1 MELYFESHPIQ
12 FVFLLSFFVLIVV
25 SILKYALN
33 KRMSLLDVY
42 HVSLEIPID
51 TCTILI
57 AVIVSVY
64 RAISKD
70 FPFLLIF
77 ITLFVVVI
85 ATIFRRQAQHRMEE
99 SKIIQSL
106 IWGFLDAAL
115 VIIWA
120 IMFKQLM

>member
-42 HVSLEIPID
+42 QVSLEIPID

-85 ATIFRRQAQHRMEE
+85 ATIFRRQAQHRMDE

>member
-42 HVSLEIPID
+42 QVSLEIPID

-85 ATIFRRQAQHRMEE
+85 ATIFRRQAQQRMDE